1 MILAAIALASGSAA
15 STATLPRY
23 RATDAYVFSDG
34 RVERVVRVKGD
45 RITWAGLTGASY
57 DRSRN
62 FIVPVLGWRAGKG
75 VGKRRVVGTPGQ
87 LWPLDRPR
95 GVRFRVVAE
104 TRAKPTEGW
113 RRTATLWTCKSLK
126 PRRITVKLGTY
137 DTVPFSC
144 DRYSAT
150 TMRLIERLEWDYAP
164 AVHHYVQRSAV
175 DYHRGT
181 RTTIQLVAALS
192 GPSANRTRLAAL
204 ARAARVES
212 RAATPAPRR
221 AASR

>member
-1 MILAAIALASGSAA
+1 MIAA
-15 STATLPRY
+15 SLVLATSTAAMPRY
-23 RATDAYVFSDG
+23 RATDAFVFSDG
-34 RVERVVRVKGD
+34 RVERVVKVRGD

-75 VGKRRVVGTPGQ
+75 IGKRKVVGTPQQ
-87 LWPLDRPR
+87 LWPLDKPR
-95 GVRFRVVAE
+95 SVRFRVVAE
-104 TRAKPTEGW
+104 TRSKPTEGW

-126 PRRITVKLGTY
+126 PRKVTIKLGTY

-164 AVHHYVQRSAV
+164 ALHHYVQRSAV
-175 DYHRGT
+175 DYYRGT
-181 RTTIQLVAALS
+181 RTTIKLVAALS
-192 GPSANRTRLAAL
+192 GPAANRKRLAAI
-204 ARAARVES
+204 AREARLES
-212 RAATPAPRR
+212 RGK
-221 AASR
+221 